1 MKFPL
6 LISSLFVLS
15 VIPRMDS
22 KPGKLV
28 PLNEEGSVL
37 AQDEFWSPRPLGK
50 RSANINYNTVDDQDE
65 LSLLISKRSA
75 DINFNTG
82 DDYDKGTPTG
92 KRSAGIIFNTDDD
105 YDRTPPGVSQLKR
118 GAGINF
124 NTGDEYDRVP
134 PPQGKRS
141 AGINFKTVED

>member
-1 MKFPL
+1 
-6 LISSLFVLS
+6 
-15 VIPRMDS
+15 MDS
-22 KPGKLV
+22 KPEKLV

-37 AQDEFWSPRPLGK
+37 AQDEFWPPHPSGK

-82 DDYDKGTPTG
+82 DDYD
-92 KRSAGIIFNTDDD
+92 RV
-105 YDRTPPGVSQLKR
+105 PPGVKPLKR

-124 NTGDEYDRVP
+124 NTGDEYDRVLP
-134 PPQGKRS
+134 PKGKPS